1 MHQKVIVSDV
11 TILNNQYPTCRLLE
25 KAKIS
30 DSVPATRD
38 VSLKALIAEEET
50 EVPLLECRNP
60 SVLFS
65 LSVSSVHR

>member
-1 MHQKVIVSDV
+1 MHQKVIVSDI
-11 TILNNQYPTCRLLE
+11 TTLNNQYPTWRLPE

-30 DSVPATRD
+30 YSVPATRD
-38 VSLKALIAEEET
+38 VSLTLALIAEKET

-65 LSVSSVHR
+65 SSVA